1 MTTAVCPFLNFGFYL
16 GLLDR
21 DLGVTRKCCKGW
33 FRWLNWTAKAV
44 RHRPSYSRYFSFGH
58 FMTRRPAMAQDKPG
72 SSRTL
77 DLHLSLLGDLEL
89 GLDAGFFLARPFE
102 RWATQPR
109 FLHCLFFS
117 RSSQVTENGA
127 CRFLVIA
134 AANELDPGLLML
146 SFARIE
152 RRMHFE
158 RPLLFAFVY
167 RSWHETKDR
176 I

>member
-109 FLHCLFFS
+109 FLHCLFLQICFQR
-117 RSSQVTENGA
+117 RSTAIGLTQAGSALGVMVLPQFIVLGVEYFDGWHSVV
-127 CRFLVIA
+127 RIIA
-134 AANELDPGLLML
+134 GGCIITWYAG
-146 SFARIE
+146 
-152 RRMHFE
+152 
-158 RPLLFAFVY
+158 
-167 RSWHETKDR
+167 
-176 I
+176 